1 MAIYRQVHTTIW
13 KDDWIGELS
22 LTEKALWFYLLTN
35 DRTTQCGIYDFSWRY
50 ATFETGISQ
59 SDIQTTIEKFQS
71 DGKVAFNPKNN
82 EIMIVNWL
90 KYNSARSPKVAPVID
105 KELKEVKTLE
115 FESEVIKK
123 CEELGYPIKTK
134 LPDGNT
140 LSIPY
145 QYDSDTI
152 LQPSPS
158 SEPSP
163 TPSAAEKSTPAT
175 NPLQELSEFYQK
187 NFGLTNPTIEQ
198 DLEYSLA
205 DFDGNVEIVEE
216 AMKRAARDQKGF
228 RYALGIMKKWLA
240 KNIKTMEQV
249 KAEDVQFE
257 NNQANKFGNNKPQK
271 SAGIMP
277 DWLRKQKEAQN
288 NQNQETVEV
297 VTSPEVQKQLAD
309 KLAALNKI
317 TTGNQGDDSK

>member
-50 ATFETGISQ
+50 ATFEMGISQ

-140 LSIPY
+140 LSISY
-145 QYDSDTI
+145 QYNSDTI

-158 SEPSP
+158 SESSP
-163 TPSAAEKSTPAT
+163 TPSSAAEEKGVSAT
-175 NPLQELSEFYQK
+175 TPLQELSEFYQK

-198 DLEYSLA
+198 DLEYLLD

-257 NNQANKFGNNKPQK
+257 NNQANKFSNNKPHK
-271 SAGIMP
+271 SSGIMP
-277 DWLRKQKEAQN
+277 DWLKEQKESKQSGQA
-288 NQNQETVEV
+288 
-297 VTSPEVQKQLAD
+297 VTTHSNRISAD
-309 KLAALNKI
+309 EAEELRQSIAEKLANS
-317 TTGNQGDDSK
+317 NS

>member
-59 SDIQTTIEKFQS
+59 SNIQTTIEKFQS

-145 QYDSDTI
+145 QYNSDTI
-152 LQPSPS
+152 LQPSPSSS

-163 TPSAAEKSTPAT
+163 TPSAAEKGASAT
-175 NPLQELSEFYQK
+175 TPLQELSEFYQK

-228 RYALGIMKKWLA
+228 RYALGIMKKWRA
-240 KNIKTMEQV
+240 KNIKTMERV

-257 NNQANKFGNNKPQK
+257 NNQANKFSNNKPQK
-271 SAGIMP
+271 SIGVTPA
-277 DWLRKQKEAQN
+277 WLDDKKPKQPAEQPVQAI
-288 NQNQETVEV
+288 EE
-297 VTSPEVQKQLAD
+297 QKQSIAD
-309 KLAALNKI
+309 KLAKLN
-317 TTGNQGDDSK
+317 S

>member
-59 SDIQTTIEKFQS
+59 SNIQTTIEKFQS

-145 QYDSDTI
+145 QYNSDTI
-152 LQPSPS
+152 LQPSPSSS

-163 TPSAAEKSTPAT
+163 TPSAAEKGASAT
-175 NPLQELSEFYQK
+175 TPLQELSEFYQK

-228 RYALGIMKKWLA
+228 RYALGIMKKWRA
-240 KNIKTMEQV
+240 KNIKTMEKV

-257 NNQANKFGNNKPQK
+257 NNQANKFSNNKPQK
-271 SAGIMP
+271 SIGVTPA
-277 DWLRKQKEAQN
+277 WLDDKKPKQPAEQPVQAI
-288 NQNQETVEV
+288 EE
-297 VTSPEVQKQLAD
+297 QKQSIAD
-309 KLAALNKI
+309 KLAKLN
-317 TTGNQGDDSK
+317 S